1 MRKEARS
8 TFPDPHPSHMPP
20 SSRVTWRQLT
30 DVSGRRL
37 SGAWLCCDLPRPSVN
52 RAMTSTY
59 PRENSSP
66 VLCSPVSFQQTPSG
80 EGPGG
85 AFPRG
90 ESAWTR
96 DPLHG
101 ERQRGH
107 ESLSTGE
114 SAWTQEPFHG
124 ERQCGHGSLSTGRVS
139 VGTGA
144 FLRGELA
151 WTQEPVQ
158 GESQCGQGSL
168 STGRVSMDMGAFPR
182 GESAWTLDS
191 FHWESPRGHGK
202 GPGVSAWPVSW
213 AGPVPFWPWFLFCTF
228 SLQVLKNQLKQKEN
242 KTKSCASQRKW
253 PPGDPAPD

>member
-1 MRKEARS
+1 M
-8 TFPDPHPSHMPP
+8 
-20 SSRVTWRQLT
+20 
-30 DVSGRRL
+30 
-37 SGAWLCCDLPRPSVN
+37 
-52 RAMTSTY
+52 
-59 PRENSSP
+59 
-66 VLCSPVSFQQTPSG
+66 
-80 EGPGG
+80 G
-85 AFPRG
+85 AFLKR
-90 ESAWTR
+90 ESAWTQE
-96 DPLHG
+96 PVHG
-101 ERQRGH
+101 ESQRGH
-107 ESLSTGE
+107 RSLSTGRDSVDTGTFPRGE